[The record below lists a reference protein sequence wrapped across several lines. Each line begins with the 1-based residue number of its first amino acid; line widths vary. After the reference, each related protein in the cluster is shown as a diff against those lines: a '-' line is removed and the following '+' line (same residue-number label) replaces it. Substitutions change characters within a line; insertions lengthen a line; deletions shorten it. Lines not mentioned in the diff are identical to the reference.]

1 MAKKHITF
9 QSPIFLEI
17 KNFSQTTT
25 VVASLYEVI
34 NPKVDSTLP
43 AILEASFIPVGW
55 NSAYANK
62 SSIHMHPS
70 QVVAPSED
78 VKHTKIKHRFYFVKP
93 NGKRQFFHEQK
104 MLLYKNS
111 IHEEI
116 LITIDKSFYQD
127 NINELILDDDTLKFC
142 IEPELVLD
150 S

>member
-93 NGKRQFFHEQK
+93 NGKRQFFHGK
-104 MLLYKNS
+104 ISY
-111 IHEEI
+111 
-116 LITIDKSFYQD
+116 
-127 NINELILDDDTLKFC
+127 LK
-142 IEPELVLD
+142 
-150 S
+150 